1 MKASTIA
8 FALLHGAASAAA
20 GPEAEECKQAK
31 SYLPSD
37 KPQPLEKIRLFH
49 DCVSPGSVPG
59 IKTDDGK
66 TLVIEAT
73 LVHSNPSQ
81 PPSPQHQAEYEQAW
95 KEIEARCNGSCK
107 KCTDSGEQNRN
118 IALSIK
124 CELEQP
130 QQQQQ
135 QQQQDETHPLQH
147 YVSQYNTG
155 KNQVQCT
162 DDTEKQQMYCQVYE
176 TDDKE
181 AASASFKELTDGCNK
196 RCNACQD
203 AIQDRFGGS
212 SRFDKR
218 AGWNAGAFTCKKH
231 MTHEGRPVWG
241 Q

>member
-81 PPSPQHQAEYEQAW
+81 PAW

-135 QQQQDETHPLQH
+135 QQQDETHPLQY
-147 YVSQYNTG
+147 YVSKYNTG
-155 KNQVQCT
+155 ENQVQCT
-162 DDTEKQQMYCQVYE
+162 DDTEKQQMTCQVYE
-176 TDDKE
+176 TDNKE
-181 AASASFKELTDGCNK
+181 ASLASFKEMTDGCNK
-196 RCNACQD
+196 RCNSCQ
-203 AIQDRFGGS
+203 ATVLNRFG
-212 SRFDKR
+212 SRSDKR
-218 AGWNAGAFTCKKH
+218 AGFNAGAFTCKKH

>member
-8 FALLHGAASAAA
+8 FALIHGATWAAA
-20 GPEAEECKQAK
+20 RPDAKECEKAK
-31 SYLPSD
+31 TAYLPSD

-73 LVHSNPSQ
+73 LVYSNPSK
-81 PPSPQHQAEYEQAW
+81 SAW

-135 QQQQDETHPLQH
+135 QQQDETH
-147 YVSQYNTG
+147 
-155 KNQVQCT
+155 
-162 DDTEKQQMYCQVYE
+162 DTEKQQMTCQVYE
-176 TDDKE
+176 TDNKE
-181 AASASFKELTDGCNK
+181 ASLASFKEMTDGCNK
-196 RCNACQD
+196 RCNSCQ
-203 AIQDRFGGS
+203 ATVLNRFG
-212 SRFDKR
+212 SRSDKR
-218 AGWNAGAFTCKKH
+218 AGFNAGAFTCKKH